1 MNKRIF
7 QVSALV
13 ATALLFAS
21 CAGEEDDI
29 FDHSAIERLDASK
42 SKYTERLVSSA
53 GGWTMEY
60 YPEDVETDPQG
71 VGYLLLAKFNAD
83 QTVTVGMKNA
93 FTYDEYKED
102 TSVWEM
108 IADAGP
114 VLTFNTYNTCL
125 HAFSDPNDLPF
136 TSSSET
142 GNGAEGDYEFVVI
155 EMEEDAQFAM
165 LKGKKRGTYCR
176 MTRLPEGTD
185 FEEYINDVQN
195 FKKSIFPESAPN
207 FNVLTVGDSV
217 MKVEDIYDSFCNI
230 YPYDGDNIADESYH
244 TSIITKRDGKYYL
257 RFRETINGNDDNS
270 EQEFVYDEAND
281 IFLGVENSANTLAG
295 ANPTEFLFSGTNW
308 TFRRS
313 SSMSEAMSSLF
324 ESMYDEFKGS
334 SMTLNSVSMSF
345 TDSELSVSLT
355 YRYNRRDVS
364 VRYLFDVAKQDDGTY
379 TVTYREPYNEG
390 AGQVSSTLTSVQ
402 TFLDALAG
410 TYTAEGAVTNFD
422 LSTMQLN
429 IGSDGSKWVVLN
441 YQN

>member
-42 SKYTERLVSSA
+42 EKYTERLVSSA
-53 GGWTMEY
+53 GGWAMEY
-60 YPEDVETDPQG
+60 YPNSVESEPSG

-93 FTYDEYKED
+93 FTYDAYQED

-108 IADAGP
+108 ISDTGP

-155 EMEEDAQFAM
+155 EMEEDAQFAT

-195 FKKSIFPESAPN
+195 FKKTIFPESAPN

-217 MKVEDIYDSFCNI
+217 MKVEDICDNFCNI
-230 YPYDGDNIADESYH
+230 YPYNGDNIADESYH
-244 TSIITKRDGKYYL
+244 ASIITKRDGKYYL
-257 RFRETINGNDDNS
+257 RFREAINGNDDNS

-281 IFLGVENSANTLAG
+281 IFTGVDNSANTLAG
-295 ANPTEFLFSGTNW
+295 ANPTNFMFSGTNW
-308 TFRRS
+308 TFRRN
-313 SSMSEAMSSLF
+313 SSMSDSMSALF
-324 ESMYDEFKGS
+324 ENMYDEFKNG
-334 SMTLNSVSMSF
+334 SMTLNSISMNV
-345 TDSELSVSLT
+345 TDSLMTMSMT
-355 YRYNRRDVS
+355 YKYNRRDVTI
-364 VRYLFDVAKQDDGTY
+364 RYLYEIAQQADGTY
-379 TVTYREPYNEG
+379 TVTYKEPYNDG
-390 AGQVSSTLTSVQ
+390 AATVSSSLTSVQ
-402 TFLDALAG
+402 TFLDAMSG
-410 TYTAEGAVTNFD
+410 TYSAEGAKTNFD
-422 LSTMQLN
+422 LSSVKLTV
-429 IGSDGSKWVVLN
+429 GSDGDKWVVLT